1 MRIRARLDRLDRNFI
16 EGWIIDDDSPDQK
29 FHLQFYMGAN
39 QIGEAGANQMREDL
53 KAAGFGD
60 GAIAFSFPVPQ
71 FLPKFS
77 AGDLRIRIAGTDS
90 WVLPEPGAAGE
101 EARPPQES
109 PTVSRFGGLWI
120 DRADFMDRLAFKH
133 RTGALDDELAAQ
145 VFRFVRD
152 GYLVIPGAVPQPLIK
167 ALNEDIARVWS
178 SPPQGLQIET
188 FEPDGRMKY
197 IPPQEKYRAGR
208 TKLLDLFTVSEVA
221 RQVTAAALPM
231 RFLSA
236 IFEDVPKA
244 FQQLTFWRGSQQAMH
259 KDTAYVKIDSN
270 PLALAATWLALEDVQ
285 PGTGELEYYV
295 GSHRAPDFL
304 FGGVSKW
311 MESFTAEHDRFLAS
325 LHEDAERYQH
335 RKSSFLARAGDVLIW
350 HSDLAHGGSAIT
362 QPDKTRQSLVT
373 HFTPAGEEPFYR
385 RTANH
390 PETKTAN
397 CVFVSQYGPIG

>member
-1 MRIRARLDRLDRNFI
+1 MRIRAHLDRCDREFI
-16 EGWIIDDDSPDQK
+16 DGWIIDDDSPAQK
-29 FHLQFYMGAN
+29 FHLEFHIGAHR
-39 QIGEAGANQMREDL
+39 IGEAGANRMREDL
-53 KAAGFGD
+53 KAAGIGD
-60 GAIAFSFPVPQ
+60 GAVAFSFPVPQ
-71 FLPKFS
+71 FLPKFAAS
-77 AGDLRIRIAGTDS
+77 EVRIRIAGTDA
-90 WVLPEPGAAGE
+90 WVLPEPAAPDE
-101 EARPPQES
+101 TVKSIQAS
-109 PTVSRFGGLWI
+109 PTISRFGGLWI

-133 RTGALDDELAAQ
+133 RTGVLDDELAAQ

-152 GYLVIPGAVPQPLIK
+152 GYLVIPSAVPQPLIE
-167 ALNEDIARVWS
+167 ALNDDIDRVWS
-178 SPPQGLQIET
+178 NPPEGLQIET
-188 FEPDGRMKY
+188 FEPDGKMKY
-197 IPPQEKYRAGR
+197 LPPDKKYQAGR
-208 TKLLDLFTVSEVA
+208 TKLLDLFTVSDAA
-221 RQVTAAALPM
+221 RQVTSAALPM

-236 IFEDVPKA
+236 IFEDMPKA

-335 RKSSFLARAGDVLIW
+335 RRSSFLGRAGDVLVW

-362 QPDKTRQSLVT
+362 QPNKTRKSLVT

-390 PETKTAN
+390 AEMKTEN
-397 CVFVSQYGPIG
+397 CVFVSQYQPIR